1 VTPSGNAFRI
11 LLPQGYY
18 SVRQGPVRTTL
29 TALSGGNYQL
39 DLRRE
44 KAVDYSVTA
53 EPAGAGDIVL
63 RIIARG
69 TGQHTFS
76 LRADNLEL
84 KEAPRQ
90 NAALTSGM
98 AGHVT
103 WHAHVLSADT
113 PWVAV
118 VLADNALVN
127 RREVTG
133 TASFNVSHG
142 N

>member
-1 VTPSGNAFRI
+1 VRI
-11 LLPQGYY
+11 
-18 SVRQGPVRTTL
+18 T
-29 TALSGGNYQL
+29 
-39 DLRRE
+39 
-44 KAVDYSVTA
+44 
-53 EPAGAGDIVL
+53 
-63 RIIARG
+63 ARG
-69 TGQHTFS
+69 KGQHTFS

-84 KEAPRQ
+84 KEEPRQ
-90 NAALTSGM
+90 TAMLTSGM

-127 RREVTG
+127 RREITG
-133 TASFNVSHG
+133 TASLNMNHG